1 MNNFTKIITVLIY
14 ILTCPSVFAQQL
26 GKSESL
32 IVNMLDEDKAFH
44 SVDQDVFENLGVG
57 RARSRPSRQS
67 NR

>member
-44 SVDQDVFENLGVG
+44 SVDQDVFENLGWDVPDQG
-57 RARSRPSRQS
+57 RAVKG